1 MDCSGIKFYLYF
13 YKSHCYNHVYMSKRG
28 SFTMSKS
35 RLITFMLS
43 VFVVGMVELMI
54 AGILSLMSKDLNVSE
69 AIIGQLVTIYAFTF
83 AISGP
88 ILVKLTKNLS
98 PKLVLLVSMAIFIL
112 GNGIIAISPN
122 FIILV
127 IGRILSSGA
136 AAIIVVKI
144 LSLTVVYSNPSERGK
159 MIGLVYTGFSAANVL
174 GVPLGTK
181 IGDLIGW
188 RMSFIFICSVG
199 IIALILIAFNVA
211 NNKIDTP
218 ETSESAQSYKIK
230 HPLEIVKYLSITFLI
245 LAANYV
251 VVTYISPLLAIY
263 GYDLNIV
270 SLVLLVAGIGAI
282 LGTSLGGYITD
293 SLGSKKWL
301 LISLSSYAILMF
313 VFQSF
318 LPILIVTLIG
328 VFIWNIVQWGS
339 NPPIQIGIIS
349 QIEGDTSAVMSW
361 NMSSLNAGIGAGS
374 LLGGIF
380 VSYFNVVSSLYVAGA
395 LSLVAFLICLTIKKP
410 ATE

>member
-1 MDCSGIKFYLYF
+1 
-13 YKSHCYNHVYMSKRG
+13 
-28 SFTMSKS
+28 MSKS

-54 AGILSLMSKDLNVSE
+54 AGILTLMSSDLNISE
-69 AIIGQLVTIYAFTF
+69 AIIGQLVTVYALTF

-88 ILVKLTKNLS
+88 ILVKFTKNIS
-98 PKLVLLVSMAIFIL
+98 PKIVLLVSMLIFII
-112 GNGIIAISPN
+112 GNGIIAFSPN
-122 FIILV
+122 FTILV
-127 IGRILSSGA
+127 IGRILSSAA

-144 LSLTVVYSNPSERGK
+144 LSLTVVYSQPTERGK

-181 IGDLIGW
+181 IGDLVGW
-188 RMSFIFICSVG
+188 RMTFLFICLVAVIAFVL
-199 IIALILIAFNVA
+199 IIFNVA
-211 NNKIDTP
+211 NNKLDTVK
-218 ETSESAQSYKIK
+218 SSNQSQSYSITN
-230 HPLEIVKYLSITFLI
+230 PLEIVKYLSITFLI

-251 VVTYISPLLAIY
+251 VVTYISPLLKVY

-270 SLVLLVAGIGAI
+270 SIVLLVAGLGAI

-293 SLGSKKWL
+293 ALGSKKWL
-301 LISLSSYAILMF
+301 LISLSTYTILMF

-318 LPILIVTLIG
+318 LPILIITLLG
-328 VFIWNIVQWGS
+328 VFAWNIVQWGS

-349 QIEGDTSAVMSW
+349 QIEGDTSAAMSW

-380 VSYFNVVSSLYVAGA
+380 VTYFDVVSSLYVAGA
-395 LSLVAFLICLTIKKP
+395 LSFIAFIIAMTLKNKP
-410 ATE
+410 KTAL

>member
-1 MDCSGIKFYLYF
+1 
-13 YKSHCYNHVYMSKRG
+13 MSKA
-28 SFTMSKS
+28 

-54 AGILSLMSKDLNVSE
+54 AGILTLMSKDLNVSE
-69 AIIGQLVTIYAFTF
+69 AIVGQLVTVYALTF

-88 ILVKLTKNLS
+88 ILVKVTKNIS
-98 PKLVLLVSMAIFIL
+98 PKTVLLVSMAIFIL
-112 GNGIIAISPN
+112 GNCIIAFSPN
-122 FIILV
+122 FTILV
-127 IGRILSSGA
+127 LGRILSSAA

-159 MIGLVYTGFSAANVL
+159 MIGFVYTGFSAANVL

-181 IGDLIGW
+181 IGDLVGW
-188 RMSFIFICSVG
+188 RMSFVFISLVG
-199 IIALILIAFNVA
+199 VAAIILIAFNVA
-211 NNKIDTP
+211 SNKIDTV
-218 ETSESAQSYKIK
+218 ESSQQNQGYKIIDK
-230 HPLEIVKYLSITFLI
+230 LEIVKYLSITFLI

-251 VVTYISPLLAIY
+251 VVTYISPLLSIY

-270 SLVLLVAGIGAI
+270 SIVLLVAGLGAI

-301 LISLSSYAILMF
+301 LISLSTYTVLMLI
-313 VFQSF
+313 FQSF
-318 LPILIVTLIG
+318 LPILIITLVG
-328 VFIWNIVQWGS
+328 VFLWNIVQWGS

-349 QIEGDTSAVMSW
+349 QIEGDTSAAMSW

-380 VSYFNVVSSLYVAGA
+380 VSYFNVVSSLYVAA
-395 LSLVAFLICLTIKKP
+395 VLSFIAFLICLTLKKKP
-410 ATE
+410 KSQQV

>member
-1 MDCSGIKFYLYF
+1 
-13 YKSHCYNHVYMSKRG
+13 MSKA
-28 SFTMSKS
+28 

-54 AGILSLMSKDLNVSE
+54 AGILTLMSKDLNVSE
-69 AIIGQLVTIYAFTF
+69 AIVGQLVTVYALTF

-88 ILVKLTKNLS
+88 ILVKVTKNIS
-98 PKLVLLVSMAIFIL
+98 PKTVLLVSMAIFIL
-112 GNGIIAISPN
+112 GNCIIAFSPN
-122 FIILV
+122 FTILV
-127 IGRILSSGA
+127 LGRILSSAA

-181 IGDLIGW
+181 IGDLVGW
-188 RMSFIFICSVG
+188 RMSFVFISLVG
-199 IIALILIAFNVA
+199 VAAIILIAFNVA
-211 NNKIDTP
+211 SNKIDTV
-218 ETSESAQSYKIK
+218 ESSQQNQGYKIIDK
-230 HPLEIVKYLSITFLI
+230 LEIVKYLSITFLI

-251 VVTYISPLLAIY
+251 VVTYISPLLSIY

-270 SLVLLVAGIGAI
+270 SIVLLVAGLGAI

-301 LISLSSYAILMF
+301 LISLSTYTVLMLI
-313 VFQSF
+313 FQSF
-318 LPILIVTLIG
+318 LPILIITLVG
-328 VFIWNIVQWGS
+328 VFLWNIVQWGS

-349 QIEGDTSAVMSW
+349 QIEGDTSAAMSW

-380 VSYFNVVSSLYVAGA
+380 VSYFNVVSSLYVAA
-395 LSLVAFLICLTIKKP
+395 VLSFVAFLICLTLKKKP
-410 ATE
+410 KPQQV

>member
-1 MDCSGIKFYLYF
+1 
-13 YKSHCYNHVYMSKRG
+13 
-28 SFTMSKS
+28 MSKS

-54 AGILSLMSKDLNVSE
+54 AGILTLMSADLNISE
-69 AIIGQLVTIYAFTF
+69 AIIGQLVTVYAITF

-88 ILVKLTKNLS
+88 ILVKLTKNVS
-98 PKLVLLVSMAIFIL
+98 PKITLLISMVLFVI

-122 FIILV
+122 FTVLV
-127 IGRILSSGA
+127 LGRILSSAA

-144 LSLTVVYSNPSERGK
+144 LSLTVVYSKPNQRGK

-181 IGDLIGW
+181 IGDLVGW
-188 RMSFIFICSVG
+188 RMTFVFICLVG
-199 IIALILIAFNVA
+199 VLAFILIIFNVSSD
-211 NNKIDTP
+211 KLDTIK
-218 ETSESAQSYKIK
+218 SEADHSSYKVLR
-230 HPLEIVKYLSITFLI
+230 PLEVVKYLSITFLI

-251 VVTYISPLLAIY
+251 VVTYISPLLSVY

-270 SLVLLVAGIGAI
+270 SLVLLVAGLGAI

-293 SLGSKKWL
+293 ALGSKKWL
-301 LISLSSYAILMF
+301 LISLSTYTVLMF

-318 LPILIVTLIG
+318 LPILVITLIG
-328 VFIWNIVQWGS
+328 VFAWNIVQWGS

-349 QIEGDTSAVMSW
+349 QLEGDTSAAMSW

-380 VSYFNVVSSLYVAGA
+380 VTYFDVVSSLYVAGTLSFLA
-395 LSLVAFLICLTIKKP
+395 LLICLTLKKQP
-410 ATE
+410 KTS

>member
-1 MDCSGIKFYLYF
+1 
-13 YKSHCYNHVYMSKRG
+13 MSKP
-28 SFTMSKS
+28 

-54 AGILSLMSKDLNVSE
+54 AGILTLMSKDLNVSE
-69 AIIGQLVTIYAFTF
+69 AIVGQLVTVYALTF

-88 ILVKLTKNLS
+88 ILVKLTKNIS
-98 PKLVLLVSMAIFIL
+98 PKTVLLVSMAIFIL

-122 FIILV
+122 FTILV
-127 IGRILSSGA
+127 IGRILSSAA

-181 IGDLIGW
+181 IGDLVGW
-188 RMSFIFICSVG
+188 RMSFVFISTVG
-199 IIALILIAFNVA
+199 IIALILIIFNVA
-211 NNKIDTP
+211 SNKIDTL
-218 ETSESAQSYKIK
+218 ESSSQSQDYKVV

-251 VVTYISPLLAIY
+251 VVTYISPLLSVY

-282 LGTSLGGYITD
+282 IGTSLGGYITD
-293 SLGSKKWL
+293 ALGSK
-301 LISLSSYAILMF
+301 SGY
-313 VFQSF
+313 
-318 LPILIVTLIG
+318 
-328 VFIWNIVQWGS
+328 
-339 NPPIQIGIIS
+339 
-349 QIEGDTSAVMSW
+349 
-361 NMSSLNAGIGAGS
+361 
-374 LLGGIF
+374 
-380 VSYFNVVSSLYVAGA
+380 
-395 LSLVAFLICLTIKKP
+395 
-410 ATE
+410 

>member
-1 MDCSGIKFYLYF
+1 
-13 YKSHCYNHVYMSKRG
+13 
-28 SFTMSKS
+28 MSKS

-54 AGILSLMSKDLNVSE
+54 AGILTLMSKDLHISE
-69 AIIGQLVTIYAFTF
+69 AIVGQLVTVYALTF

-88 ILVKLTKNLS
+88 ILVKLTKNTP
-98 PKLVLLVSMAIFIL
+98 PKLILLVGMLTFIV
-112 GNGIIAISPN
+112 GNGIIAASPN
-122 FIILV
+122 FTILV
-127 IGRILSSGA
+127 IGRILSSA
-136 AAIIVVKI
+136 AASIIVVKI
-144 LSLTVVYSNPSERGK
+144 LALTVIYSQPSQRGK

-181 IGDLIGW
+181 IGDLVGW
-188 RMSFIFICSVG
+188 RMSFVFISLVG
-199 IIALILIAFNVA
+199 VLAFILIIFNVA
-211 NNKIDTP
+211 NTKVDKAEASSNRK
-218 ETSESAQSYKIK
+218 SYHITQ
-230 HPLEIVKYLSITFLI
+230 PLEVAKYLSITFLI

-251 VVTYISPLLAIY
+251 VVTYISPLLSEY

-282 LGTSLGGYITD
+282 LGTSLGGFITD

-301 LISLSSYAILMF
+301 LISLSTYTVLMF
-313 VFQSF
+313 VFESF
-318 LPILIVTLIG
+318 LPILIITLIG
-328 VFIWNIVQWGS
+328 TFAWNIVQWGS

-349 QIEGDTSAVMSW
+349 QVEGDTSAVMSW

-380 VSYFNVVSSLYVAGA
+380 VAYFDVVTSLYVAGS
-395 LSLVAFLICLTIKKP
+395 LSLIAFLICLTLKKQP
-410 ATE
+410 KEA